1 MSDKDDFF
9 IGYGDTPGVD
19 RRFLLGFTLF
29 GLVGA
34 GAVGAALAKVQGPA
48 GGGDWDQG
56 TEYSLTGY
64 VTADPYPM
72 LRTEDLGG
80 GMRTVLLACQTKC
93 GAQAQLE
100 AAALADD
107 RVTVRGSLIQ
117 RDRHAMLAVLD
128 SPDWIAPAPDLP
140 ARPGGFAE
148 ENLGPASL
156 AGMILDS
163 KCWFGA
169 MRPNTG
175 PVHKACATL
184 CIRGGLPPY
193 FYVEDRQGRSR
204 AVMLTDASGGA
215 LIDPILPLVADP
227 VRAEGELVRIGDLIQ
242 LRADASA
249 ITRIP
254 SA

>member
-1 MSDKDDFF
+1 MSADKDDFF
-9 IGYGDTPGVD
+9 IGYGETPGVD
-19 RRFLLGFTLF
+19 RRFLLGFTLL
-29 GLVGA
+29 GLAGA
-34 GAVGAALAKVQGPA
+34 GAVGAALARGQGPA
-48 GGGDWDQG
+48 GGGDWDQA
-56 TEYSLTGY
+56 TEYSLSGY

-93 GAQAQLE
+93 GAQQQLAE
-100 AAALADD
+100 AALGDD

-117 RDRHAMLAVLD
+117 RDRHAMLAVID
-128 SPDWIAPAPDLP
+128 SPDWIAPAPELP
-140 ARPGGFAE
+140 ARPQGFPVEA
-148 ENLGPASL
+148 LGPASL
-156 AGMILDS
+156 TGMILDS

-184 CIRGGLPPY
+184 CIRGGLAPY

-204 AVMLTDASGGA
+204 AVMLTDAQGGA

-227 VRAEGELVRIGDLIQ
+227 VQASGELVRIGDLVQ

-249 ITRIP
+249 ISRL
-254 SA
+254 